1 MSPNKIFMF
10 LKTTPSRTAKIL
22 KKLKAKHVC
31 KCFEKRKEGAAKS
44 KYS

>member
-10 LKTTPSRTAKIL
+10 LKKNPSRTAKIQ
-22 KKLKAKHVC
+22 KLKAKHVF